1 MQFKKS
7 SPILANTLFIFIT
20 LLALGLSPRETMAQN
35 CVLEV
40 NQTDPV
46 TGAIVKRTEDVSVG
60 KLNGQPLY
68 FKAQSIGEK
77 KFLKMRYY
85 RYGGFTISDQLP
97 MILTFTDN
105 STLEIKPRPLPKKQ
119 QESSGLTSVSSMLI
133 YDIDKAQ
140 YDVIQKQ
147 PVKAISLK
155 IESGDEV
162 ITDIRERF
170 RPVLQQI
177 LKCVEP

>member
-1 MQFKKS
+1 MSFRKS
-7 SPILANTLFIFIT
+7 PAYTVKRITAFFIFIGMT
-20 LLALGLSPRETMAQN
+20 FLPSQASAQN
-35 CVLEV
+35 CNLEV

-46 TGAIVKRTEDVSVG
+46 TGAIIKRTEDVSVG

-85 RYGGFTISDQLP
+85 RYGDFTISDQLP
-97 MILTFTDN
+97 MVLTFNDN